1 MGDVCATAQKTRA
14 GLAGA
19 GREEQHL
26 ARRTPEVFH
35 RVRGAAPLHFEEL
48 TTELTTD
55 SHEQE
60 IFLDDKN
67 ILLVFEEMH
76 FDDDEAALAET
87 LARRGRGC
95 ERGGGWRSRA

>member
-1 MGDVCATAQKTRA
+1 M
-14 GLAGA
+14 
-19 GREEQHL
+19 
-26 ARRTPEVFH
+26 
-35 RVRGAAPLHFEEL
+35 
-48 TTELTTD
+48 TTD